1 MRGPTQRRAA
11 RLAAAGI
18 TAAAAAA
25 LAVVLA
31 RRRRGPSQPEA
42 RRPWSCACGQAYLV
56 RGVDRHRVYWLP
68 DAPQSDPLLVRDCV
82 SCGTDLPAGH
92 DAALV

>member
-1 MRGPTQRRAA
+1 MRATQRWAP
-11 RLAAAGI
+11 RLAAAAI
-18 TAAAAAA
+18 TAAAAA

-31 RRRRGPSQPEA
+31 RRRRGASRQDT
-42 RRPWSCACGQAYLV
+42 RRPWNCDCGQAYLV

-68 DAPQSDPLLVRDCV
+68 EASHADPLLGRECI
-82 SCGTDLPAGH
+82 SCGSELPAGH